1 MRGATDYLG
10 IDDGDFIRDDV
21 PMTKKEI
28 RILTV
33 AAARILAGYTVCDV
47 GAGTGSLTVE
57 AARQAGDAGC
67 VFAVEKNPVG
77 AELIKKNAEKFNL
90 GNIRIINAEAPEGL
104 ESLPPLDAA
113 IIGGSGQNLPQIFAA
128 LDEKLKKGGRIVINA
143 ITMQTLT
150 EIFTVLKEYD
160 GYKTET
166 VSAQVNR
173 LHKAGAHDMFL
184 ALNPVYIL
192 TCEKRR

>member
-1 MRGATDYLG
+1 MNAG
-10 IDDGDFIRDDV
+10 ILLDRCAEAGITFYTGV
-21 PMTKKEI
+21 PDSQLKGLCDE
-28 RILTV
+28 LY
-33 AAARILAGYTVCDV
+33 ARY
-47 GAGTGSLTVE
+47 GTGGKEHIVITQIPYTMIGSGIGKFLNDVYGLVE
-57 AARQAGDAGC
+57 NKKTDS
-67 VFAVEKNPVG
+67 
-77 AELIKKNAEKFNL
+77 KKNAEKFNL

-128 LDEKLKKGGRIVINA
+128 LDEKLKTGGRIVINA